1 MSAFLGFW
9 DRTELWLV
17 TLPFPLQVLIMI
29 AVGLPLFLVVA
40 MGVERV
46 ADLLVHGFRALVAPE
61 TAEDG
66 KEVR

>member
-1 MSAFLGFW
+1 
-9 DRTELWLV
+9 
-17 TLPFPLQVLIMI
+17 MI
-29 AVGLPLFLVVA
+29 SVGLPLFLVVA

-46 ADLLVHGFRALVAPE
+46 ADLLVHGFRAIAAPE